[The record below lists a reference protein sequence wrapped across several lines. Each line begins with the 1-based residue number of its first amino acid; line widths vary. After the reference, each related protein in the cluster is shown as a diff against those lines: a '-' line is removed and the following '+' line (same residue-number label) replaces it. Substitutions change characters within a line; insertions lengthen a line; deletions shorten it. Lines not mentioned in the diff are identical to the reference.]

1 LAIDHPLHGKSSIE
15 PDAGAQAPM
24 SDATRSDTD
33 AEALSD
39 GLDSLSVFPSEAEI
53 GGTGSGLPDAWI
65 YDEDVYASA
74 RPLTDPFVETM
85 REPAAAFAPHAQ
97 DIADLLKNHEAQLD
111 ALTGL
116 QNLCRGMVERL
127 VQTEQSLR
135 RAEDLAADRST
146 RIDEVLI
153 RTENAIGTV
162 QGSVAEIDKT
172 LHELCVTIVKRSTA
186 TEEILRRVDEFVA
199 DRTLQQLAA
208 RIDTRLADTAAEVH
222 QIERLMRG
230 VGFREFA
237 ASVDSR
243 LLRTEETVRRIERM
257 LEATAASQIDSVN
270 LDRIS
275 GERTTGLQTQRAWTA
290 LTRVVR
296 SGQDRATYAWNQATT
311 RIDVSRMAARA
322 AGVLLL
328 LVVLS
333 LVTVRV
339 DDLGI
344 GLHGSSKSSGDRP
357 VPPVESV
364 IVPAVEAALLTAV
377 PRTTPQPVKQAE
389 PTTAVAAVVA
399 RPRQTRRQSASQG
412 GARDE
417 TEVAQ
422 TAASSQ
428 YFGTLEIASTPS
440 GASVFVNGRAVG
452 VTPLTLPRQ
461 RAGSLALTIT
471 RAGFNRWSSAVQVRS
486 GVSTE
491 VNATLLPEGP

>member
-1 LAIDHPLHGKSSIE
+1 MAIDHPLHGKSSIE
-15 PDAGAQAPM
+15 PDAGAQAPA
-24 SDATRSDTD
+24 SDVTRSDTD

-39 GLDSLSVFPSEAEI
+39 GIDSLSVFPSEAE
-53 GGTGSGLPDAWI
+53 GVGTGSGLPDAWI
-65 YDEDVYASA
+65 YNEDVYASA
-74 RPLTDPFVETM
+74 RPLTEPFVET
-85 REPAAAFAPHAQ
+85 RGEPAAPSAPDAQ
-97 DIADLLKNHEAQLD
+97 DIADLLRNQEAQLD

-116 QNLCRGMVERL
+116 QSLCRGMVERL

-135 RAEDLAADRST
+135 RAEDLATDRST
-146 RIDEVLI
+146 RIDEILI
-153 RTENAIGTV
+153 WTENALDTV
-162 QGSVAEIDKT
+162 QGSVAGIDKT
-172 LHELCVTIVKRSTA
+172 LHELCVTTVKRSAA

-208 RIDTRLADTAAEVH
+208 RIDTRLADTTAEVH

-243 LLRTEETVRRIERM
+243 LLRTEEAVRRIERM
-257 LEATAASQIDSVN
+257 LEATAAREIDSVN
-270 LDRIS
+270 IDRIS
-275 GERTTGLQTQRAWTA
+275 GKRETGLQAQRAWTA
-290 LTRVVR
+290 LTRGVR
-296 SGQDRATYAWNQATT
+296 SGQDRATYIWNQATM

-322 AGVLLL
+322 AGALLL

-333 LVTVRV
+333 LVTVRL
-339 DDLGI
+339 DDLRI

-357 VPPVESV
+357 APPVESV
-364 IVPAVEAALLTAV
+364 IVPAVETALMTAA
-377 PRTTPQPVKQAE
+377 PWTTPQAVPQAE
-389 PTTAVAAVVA
+389 LRTLAAAVVV
-399 RPRQTRRQSASQG
+399 RPRQTRRQIASQG

-417 TEVAQ
+417 TEVTQ
-422 TAASSQ
+422 TASSGQ
-428 YFGTLEIASTPS
+428 YFGTLEIASRPS

-471 RAGFNRWSSAVQVRS
+471 REGFNRWSSAIQVRS